1 MAKKTLEEKIE
12 LVCWWAL
19 GLTILYF
26 LVGAFLIS
34 DGPKF
39 DPTKTYNLLKDTLTL
54 TAAFLAPAF
63 AFVLFSSWKEQHF
76 QTKIEKD
83 AQYIYEDIVN
93 YLNQLHKLQRVVS
106 ESKISSTKYSEVRE
120 QRGVMLLCNNE
131 LNRKIEGFGAQSE
144 YKSDTG
150 SSFYNKS
157 KDVYRYLYKASEGI
171 GKLVNGFSADE
182 SSEELKQNIEYYDQ
196 VLFDEI
202 YFNLDESADHLRDLT
217 QYKSQVKSKTE

>member
-1 MAKKTLEEKIE
+1 MKTVTLNNKMWNTFWI
-12 LVCWWAL
+12 AL
-19 GLTILYF
+19 IASVGFF
-26 LVGAFLIS
+26 LLAALLNSNGTS
-34 DGPKF
+34 F
-39 DPTKTYNLLKDTLTL
+39 DKQKTYELLKDTLTL
-54 TAAFLAPAF
+54 TAAFLAPAI

-131 LNRKIEGFGAQSE
+131 LKRKIEGFGAQSE

-150 SSFYNKS
+150 SRFYNKS
-157 KDVYRYLYKASEGI
+157 KDVYKYLYKASEGI
-171 GKLVNGFSADE
+171 GKLVNGFNKDE
-182 SSEELKQNIEYYDQ
+182 SSEDFRQNIEYYDQ
-196 VLFDEI
+196 VLFEEI
-202 YFNLDESADHLRDLT
+202 YDNLDESADHLRDLT